1 MLGRFKKN
9 HDSLTS
15 RIAAL
20 DALRGNVMVADPSL
34 NIVYMNPSVRALM
47 QEAEADLRKELPNFH
62 ADRLIGSNIDVFH
75 KNPAHQRKMLAALTK
90 PHAATIRV
98 GKWTF
103 DLLVT
108 PLSEAGRRIGF
119 VVEWANAHERLLNLD
134 YAAQMTAISRSQAVI
149 QFSVDG
155 TIIDANENFLKAMG
169 YRLEEIKG
177 KHHSIF
183 VEPDYKNSHD
193 YQMFWEALR
202 RGEYRAAQFK
212 RMGKN
217 GRPVWIEGSYN
228 PIFDSSGKVAKV
240 VKFATDITAQ
250 VELLGNL
257 KSLID
262 KNFGEI
268 NGEIDRSMNEAG
280 NAKKAAGDASENV
293 QAVAAGAGELAAS
306 VDEIA
311 RSMVQSRH
319 AADSVFERARAA
331 EASTQRLTN
340 AAQAMNGIVAL
351 IQNIAGQINLL
362 ALNAT
367 IEAARAGEAGRGFA
381 VVASEVKNLANQAAR
396 ATDQISTEID
406 GIQNTSGEV
415 AGALDAIRDAVNSVR
430 DLVTTTASAVEEQS
444 AVTRGMSE
452 NMQRAS
458 KAVSTVSDNVLSIS
472 VAVQEVAQS
481 VNKTKQAAEVLVR

>member
-1 MLGRFKKN
+1 MLGRFTKN
-9 HDSLTS
+9 RDLPTA

-20 DALRGNVMVADPSL
+20 DALRGNVMVADPNL
-34 NIVYMNPSVRALM
+34 DIIYMNPSVMALM
-47 QEAEADLRKELPNFH
+47 QEAEADLRKELPHFR

-119 VVEWANAHERLLNLD
+119 VVEWSNAHERLLNLD

-177 KHHSIF
+177 KHHNIF
-183 VEPDYKNSHD
+183 VEPDYKNSRE
-193 YQMFWEALR
+193 YEAFWEGLR

-212 RMGKN
+212 RLSKTGK
-217 GRPVWIEGSYN
+217 PVWIEGSYN
-228 PIFDSSGKVAKV
+228 PIFDANGKIAKV

-268 NGEIDRSMNEAG
+268 NSEIDRSMNEAG

-319 AADSVFERARAA
+319 AADSVFERAQAA

-396 ATDQISTEID
+396 ATDQISNEID
-406 GIQNTSGEV
+406 GIQSTSGEV

-444 AVTRGMSE
+444 AVTRGMSD

-458 KAVSTVSDNVLSIS
+458 KAVSTVSTNVVAIS
-472 VAVQEVAQS
+472 DAVREVAQS
-481 VNKTKQAAEVLVR
+481 VTKTKEAAEVLVR